1 MSTEKPHLLIP
12 RYHMEVV
19 RKFWLAGSHGG
30 GWATAAAL
38 LFLVVLNFLRRRIRR
53 RSVIV
58 GAPAVEAVE
67 HTSTSSIANIVT
79 EDDLRELISSLQGGP
94 AKDREAWQDV
104 ISKRNNSIS
113 YQAWRHKNTVGPPR
127 YLSVTTF
134 ERCSPEML
142 RDFYM
147 DSEFRKEWD
156 NTLSSQ
162 DQLQVDNYTGTEV
175 GRTIKKFPFLT
186 QREYVLAWRVWEGQ
200 DNTFYCF
207 IKECEHPLAP
217 HQKKYVRVSHLRS
230 GWCIR
235 KVPGTDA
242 CEIRVVHEEANGM
255 NVEMAKLAFAKG
267 IWNYVCKMDRALRQ
281 YSSSYPR
288 NSCSVLTMHHLI
300 KKVPPSLETSTM
312 EEHPETSNV
321 VSVNK
326 QSKSGENPSKL
337 IAKGILL
344 VGTIVCLSQ
353 AGSSVGAQVA
363 MACILKKLTNNN
375 NSKNNR
381 NLTGNKGKKY

>member
-1 MSTEKPHLLIP
+1 MEKLHLLIP
-12 RYHMEVV
+12 RWHREVA
-19 RKFWLAGSHGG
+19 REFWRASSYGG

-38 LFLVVLNFLRRRIRR
+38 LFLPLLHFLLRRRLR
-53 RSVIV
+53 RSTVV
-58 GAPAVEAVE
+58 GAPAVKAAD
-67 HTSTSSIANIVT
+67 HTSTSSVANIIT
-79 EDDLRELISSLQGGP
+79 EDDLRELISSLQVHP
-94 AKDREAWQDV
+94 AKEREDWEYV
-104 ISKRNNSIS
+104 ISKGNDNIS
-113 YQAWRHKNTVGPPR
+113 YEAWRDKKAVGPPR

-134 ERCSPEML
+134 ERCSPEIL

-156 NTLSSQ
+156 NTLFSQ
-162 DQLQVDNYTGTEV
+162 DQLEVDVGSGTEV

-186 QREYVLAWRVWEGQ
+186 PREYVLAWRVWEGH
-200 DNTFYCF
+200 DNNFYCY
-207 IKECEHPLAP
+207 IKECEHTLAP
-217 HQKKYVRVSHLRS
+217 HQKKYVRVSHFRS

-242 CEIRVVHEEANGM
+242 CEIRLVHEEANGM

-267 IWNYVCKMDRALRQ
+267 IWSYVCKMDRALRR
-281 YSSSYPR
+281 YSSFYPR
-288 NSCSVLTMHHLI
+288 NSCSILTMRRLI
-300 KKVPPSLETSTM
+300 KKAPPSMEIDTRDKHLETSNGIAVITQ
-312 EEHPETSNV
+312 P
-321 VSVNK
+321 K
-326 QSKSGENPSKL
+326 RGEKASKL

-375 NSKNNR
+375 NSKNNNNVR
-381 NLTGNKGKKY
+381 SSKGKNN